1 MDFSA
6 YEKGNPFMSY
16 NHIQICKVDPDCCV
30 ERISETDQELP
41 VRIRLQPFGYEG
53 GIVASGGDQP

>member
-16 NHIQICKVDPDCCV
+16 NHIQIGSITK
-30 ERISETDQELP
+30 P
-41 VRIRLQPFGYEG
+41 VGFGVAVIVPPA
-53 GIVASGGDQP
+53 GIE